1 VDQVNNEVLCWIGD
15 AVKASSDGKFAGY
28 LVRFDDQGNAND
40 TTGEYF
46 TRNTDF
52 GRPMKS
58 GDVFDLNLYYGHGF
72 TDVFGNQV
80 IGHGKVKMDDAGLW
94 YEGQIEINNKYMAKV
109 AQLLKEGRL
118 GLSSGAAPHL
128 VSYNRKGDAR
138 KEILSWPIAEAS
150 LTPCPA
156 EPRNQVMPVKSLI
169 MDAVKEEKTFKPTSG
184 MKSAAKRAIAWRE
197 AGRPGATAV
206 GWARANQ
213 IVKGE
218 SLSAQTCLRM
228 YSFFSRH
235 EVDKKAKGFSAGEEG
250 YPSPGRVAWDAWGG
264 DAGFSFAKRCRNTIM
279 NNKSM
284 FGAYDP
290 DDMEEEEDDEEE
302 SAKAEMESEDEG
314 IPEDESGEEAEDSGA
329 LGSIDDEMSLYGL
342 QMLFGRL
349 MSYIANNPDEP
360 EMVGEALD
368 EFADKAKVLIS
379 HIDAMGDDFM
389 SQVKS
394 IQLTT
399 VRDFEKW
406 LHTSGRFSKSD
417 AKIIASQGWKQ
428 RDVAKAESQSAL
440 VEALKASA
448 DIDKQIFELSIK

>member
-1 VDQVNNEVLCWIGD
+1 MNNEVLCWIGD

-28 LVRFDDQGNAND
+28 LVRFDDQGSAND

-128 VSYNRKGDAR
+128 VSYNRKSDAR

-169 MDAVKEEKTFKPTSG
+169 MDAVKEEKTFKPTAG
-184 MKSAAKRAIAWRE
+184 MKVAAKRAIAWRE

-235 EVDKKAKGFSAGEEG
+235 EVDKKATGFSAGEEG
-250 YPSPGRVAWDAWGG
+250 YPSKGRVAWDAWGG

-279 NNKSM
+279 KNKSM
-284 FGAYDP
+284 FGAYDA

-329 LGSIDDEMSLYGL
+329 LGSIDDELSLYGL

-368 EFADKAKVLIS
+368 EFADKAKVLVS
-379 HIDAMGDDFM
+379 HIDAMGEDFM
-389 SQVKS
+389 AQVKS
-394 IQLTT
+394 VQLTT

-448 DIDKQIFELSIK
+448 DIDKEIFELSIK

>member
-1 VDQVNNEVLCWIGD
+1 MNNEVLCWIGD
-15 AVKASSDGKFAGY
+15 AVKASSDGRFAGY
-28 LVRFDDQGNAND
+28 LVRFDNQGNAND

-46 TRNTDF
+46 TAKTDF
-52 GRPMKS
+52 GRPLKS
-58 GDVFDLNLYYGHGF
+58 GDEFDLNLYYGHGF

-80 IGHGKVKMDDAGLW
+80 IGRGKVKMDDAGLF
-94 YEGQIEINNKYMAKV
+94 YEGQIDISNRYMAKV
-109 AQLLKEGRL
+109 NQLLREGRL

-128 VSYNRKGDAR
+128 VAYSKKSADR

-156 EPRNQVMPVKSLI
+156 EPRNSVVPVKSL
-169 MDAVKEEKTFKPTSG
+169 MEVSVKEEKTFKPTSA

-197 AGRPGATAV
+197 AGHDGATAV

-218 SLSAQTCLRM
+218 SLSASTVMRM

-235 EVDKKAKGFSAGEEG
+235 EVDKKAKGFSSGEDG
-250 YPSPGRVAWDAWGG
+250 FPSPGRVAWDAWGG
-264 DAGFSFAKRCRNTIM
+264 DPGFAFAKRCRNTILK
-279 NNKSM
+279 NKSM

-290 DDMEEEEDDEEE
+290 DDMEEEEDDEEK
-302 SAKAEMESEDEG
+302 SSKVEMEYEDEG
-314 IPEDESGEEAEDSGA
+314 IPEDESGEEAEDTGM
-329 LGSIDDEMSLYGL
+329 LGSIDDEVSLYGL
-342 QMLFGRL
+342 QLLMGRL
-349 MSYIANNPDEP
+349 MTYIAGNPDEP

-368 EFADKAKVLIS
+368 EFAEKAKILVG
-379 HIDAMGDDFM
+379 HIDAMGEDFM
-389 SQVKS
+389 AQVKS
-394 IQLTT
+394 IELTT

-448 DIDKQIFELSIK
+448 EVDNKIFELSIK

>member
-1 VDQVNNEVLCWIGD
+1 MNNEVLCWIGD
-15 AVKASSDGKFAGY
+15 AVKASSDGRFAGY
-28 LVRFDDQGNAND
+28 LVRFDNQGNAND

-46 TRNTDF
+46 TAKTDF
-52 GRPMKS
+52 GRPLKS
-58 GDVFDLNLYYGHGF
+58 GDEFDLNLYYGHGF

-80 IGHGKVKMDDAGLW
+80 IGRGKVKMDDAGLW
-94 YEGQIEINNKYMAKV
+94 YEGQIDISNRYMAKV
-109 AQLLKEGRL
+109 NQLLREGRL

-128 VSYNRKGDAR
+128 VAYSKKSADR

-156 EPRNQVMPVKSLI
+156 EPRNSVVPVKSLMEI
-169 MDAVKEEKTFKPTSG
+169 TVKEEKTFKPTSA
-184 MKSAAKRAIAWRE
+184 MKTAAKRAIAWRE
-197 AGRPGATAV
+197 AGHKGATAV
-206 GWARANQ
+206 GWARASQ

-218 SLSAQTCLRM
+218 ALSADTVMRM

-235 EVDKKAKGFSAGEEG
+235 EVDKKAKGFSSGEEG
-250 YPSPGRVAWDAWGG
+250 FPSPGRVAWDAWGG
-264 DAGFSFAKRCRNTIM
+264 DPGFAFAKRCRNTILK
-279 NNKSM
+279 NKSM

-314 IPEDESGEEAEDSGA
+314 IEEDEQGEEAEDSGM

-342 QMLFGRL
+342 QLLFGRL
-349 MSYIANNPDEP
+349 MTYIAGNPDEP

-368 EFADKAKVLIS
+368 EFADKAKVLVS

-389 SQVKS
+389 AQVKS
-394 IQLTT
+394 VQLTT

-406 LHTSGRFSKSD
+406 LHASGRFSKSD

-448 DIDKQIFELSIK
+448 ELDKQIFELSIK

>member
-1 VDQVNNEVLCWIGD
+1 MNNEVLCWIGD

-28 LVRFDDQGNAND
+28 LVRFDDQGSAND

-128 VSYNRKGDAR
+128 VSYNRKSDAR

-169 MDAVKEEKTFKPTSG
+169 MDAVKEEKTFKPTAG
-184 MKSAAKRAIAWRE
+184 MKVAAKRAIAWRE

-235 EVDKKAKGFSAGEEG
+235 EVDKKATGFSAGEEG
-250 YPSPGRVAWDAWGG
+250 YPSKGRVAWDAWGG

-329 LGSIDDEMSLYGL
+329 LGSIDDELSLYGL

-368 EFADKAKVLIS
+368 EFADKAKVLVS
-379 HIDAMGDDFM
+379 HIDAMGEDFM
-389 SQVKS
+389 AQVKS
-394 IQLTT
+394 VQLTT

-448 DIDKQIFELSIK
+448 DIDKEIFELSIK

>member
-1 VDQVNNEVLCWIGD
+1 
-15 AVKASSDGKFAGY
+15 
-28 LVRFDDQGNAND
+28 
-40 TTGEYF
+40 
-46 TRNTDF
+46 
-52 GRPMKS
+52 
-58 GDVFDLNLYYGHGF
+58 
-72 TDVFGNQV
+72 
-80 IGHGKVKMDDAGLW
+80 
-94 YEGQIEINNKYMAKV
+94 
-109 AQLLKEGRL
+109 
-118 GLSSGAAPHL
+118 
-128 VSYNRKGDAR
+128 
-138 KEILSWPIAEAS
+138 
-150 LTPCPA
+150 
-156 EPRNQVMPVKSLI
+156 MPVKSLI

-184 MKSAAKRAIAWRE
+184 MKVAAKRAIAWRE
-197 AGRPGATAV
+197 AGKPGATAV

-218 SLSAQTCLRM
+218 SLSAGTCMRM

-235 EVDKKAKGFSAGEEG
+235 EVDKKATGFSAGEEG
-250 YPSPGRVAWDAWGG
+250 YPSKGRVAWDAWGG

-314 IPEDESGEEAEDSGA
+314 IPEDESGEEDEDSGA
-329 LGSIDDEMSLYGL
+329 LGSIDDDLSLYGL

-368 EFADKAKVLIS
+368 EFADKAKVMIS

-389 SQVKS
+389 NQVKS
-394 IQLTT
+394 VQLTT

-448 DIDKQIFELSIK
+448 DIDKEIFELSIK

>member
-1 VDQVNNEVLCWIGD
+1 MNNEVLCWIGD
-15 AVKASSDGKFAGY
+15 AVKASSDGRFAGY
-28 LVRFDDQGNAND
+28 LVRFDNQGNAND

-46 TRNTDF
+46 TAKTDF
-52 GRPMKS
+52 GRPLKS
-58 GDVFDLNLYYGHGF
+58 GDEFDLNLYYGHGF

-80 IGHGKVKMDDAGLW
+80 IGRGKVKMDDAGLW
-94 YEGQIEINNKYMAKV
+94 YEGQIDISNRYMAKV
-109 AQLLKEGRL
+109 NQLLREGRL

-128 VSYNRKGDAR
+128 VAYSKKSADR

-156 EPRNQVMPVKSLI
+156 EPRNSVVPVKSL
-169 MDAVKEEKTFKPTSG
+169 MEVSVKEEKTFKPTSA
-184 MKSAAKRAIAWRE
+184 MKSAAKRAIAWRK
-197 AGRPGATAV
+197 AGHDGATAV

-218 SLSAQTCLRM
+218 SLSASTVMRM

-235 EVDKKAKGFSAGEEG
+235 EVDKKAKGFSSGEEG
-250 YPSPGRVAWDAWGG
+250 FPSPGRVAWDAWGG
-264 DAGFSFAKRCRNTIM
+264 DPGFAFAKRCRNTILK
-279 NNKSM
+279 NKSM

-290 DDMEEEEDDEEE
+290 DDMEEEEDDEEK
-302 SAKAEMESEDEG
+302 SSKVEMEYEDEG
-314 IPEDESGEEAEDSGA
+314 IPEDESGEEAEDTGM

-342 QMLFGRL
+342 QLLMGRL
-349 MSYIANNPDEP
+349 MTYIAGNPDEP

-368 EFADKAKVLIS
+368 EFAEKAKILVG
-379 HIDAMGDDFM
+379 HIDAMGEDFM
-389 SQVKS
+389 AQVKS
-394 IQLTT
+394 IELTT

-448 DIDKQIFELSIK
+448 EVDNKIFELSIK

>member
-1 VDQVNNEVLCWIGD
+1 MNNEVLCWIGD
-15 AVKASSDGKFAGY
+15 AVKASSDGRFAGY
-28 LVRFDDQGNAND
+28 LVRFDNRGNAND

-46 TRNTDF
+46 TAKTDF
-52 GRPMKS
+52 GRPLKS
-58 GDVFDLNLYYGHGF
+58 GDEFDLNLYYGHGF

-80 IGHGKVKMDDAGLW
+80 IGRGKVKMDDAGLW
-94 YEGQIEINNKYMAKV
+94 YEGQIDISNRYMAKV
-109 AQLLKEGRL
+109 NQLLREGRL

-128 VSYNRKGDAR
+128 VAYSKKNADR

-156 EPRNQVMPVKSLI
+156 EPRNSVVPVKSL
-169 MDAVKEEKTFKPTSG
+169 MEVSVKEEKTFKPTSA

-197 AGRPGATAV
+197 DGHDGATAV

-218 SLSAQTCLRM
+218 SLSASTVMRM

-235 EVDKKAKGFSAGEEG
+235 EVDKKAKGFNSGEDG
-250 YPSPGRVAWDAWGG
+250 FPSPGRVAWDAWGG
-264 DAGFSFAKRCRNTIM
+264 DPGFAFAKRCRNTILK
-279 NNKSM
+279 NKSM

-290 DDMEEEEDDEEE
+290 DDMDEEEDDEEK
-302 SAKAEMESEDEG
+302 SSKVEMEYEDEG
-314 IPEDESGEEAEDSGA
+314 IPEDEQGEEAEDTGM

-342 QMLFGRL
+342 QLLFGRL
-349 MSYIANNPDEP
+349 MTYIAGNPDEP

-368 EFADKAKVLIS
+368 EFADKAKILVG
-379 HIDAMGDDFM
+379 HIDAMGEDFM
-389 SQVKS
+389 AQVKS
-394 IQLTT
+394 IELTT

-448 DIDKQIFELSIK
+448 ELDNKIFELSIK

>member
-1 VDQVNNEVLCWIGD
+1 MNNEVLCWIGD

-28 LVRFDDQGNAND
+28 LVRFDDQGSAND

-128 VSYNRKGDAR
+128 VSYNRKSDAR

-169 MDAVKEEKTFKPTSG
+169 MDAVKEEKTFKPTAG
-184 MKSAAKRAIAWRE
+184 MKVAAKRAIAWRE

-235 EVDKKAKGFSAGEEG
+235 EVDKKATGFSAGEEG
-250 YPSPGRVAWDAWGG
+250 YPSKGRVAWDAWGG

-379 HIDAMGDDFM
+379 HIDAMGEDFM

-394 IQLTT
+394 VQLTT

-448 DIDKQIFELSIK
+448 DIDKEIFELSIK

>member
-1 VDQVNNEVLCWIGD
+1 MNNEVLCWIGD
-15 AVKASSDGKFAGY
+15 AVKASSDGRFAGY
-28 LVRFDDQGNAND
+28 LVRFDNQGNAND

-46 TRNTDF
+46 TAKTDF
-52 GRPMKS
+52 GRPLKS
-58 GDVFDLNLYYGHGF
+58 GDEFDLNLYYGHGF

-80 IGHGKVKMDDAGLW
+80 IGRGKVKMDDAGLF
-94 YEGQIEINNKYMAKV
+94 YEGQIDISNRYMAKV
-109 AQLLKEGRL
+109 NQLLREGRL

-128 VSYNRKGDAR
+128 VAYSKKSADR

-156 EPRNQVMPVKSLI
+156 EPRNSVVPVKSL
-169 MDAVKEEKTFKPTSG
+169 MEVSVKEEKTFKPTSA
-184 MKSAAKRAIAWRE
+184 MKTAAKRAIAWRE
-197 AGRPGATAV
+197 AGHDGATAV

-218 SLSAQTCLRM
+218 SLSASTVMRM

-235 EVDKKAKGFSAGEEG
+235 EVDKKAKGFSSGEDG
-250 YPSPGRVAWDAWGG
+250 FPSPGRVAWDAWGG
-264 DAGFSFAKRCRNTIM
+264 DPGFAFAKRCRNTILK
-279 NNKSM
+279 NKSM

-290 DDMEEEEDDEEE
+290 DDMEEEEDDEEK
-302 SAKAEMESEDEG
+302 SSKVEMEYEDEG
-314 IPEDESGEEAEDSGA
+314 IPEDESGEEAEDTGM

-342 QMLFGRL
+342 QLLMGRL
-349 MSYIANNPDEP
+349 MTYIAGNPDEP

-368 EFADKAKVLIS
+368 EFAEKAKILVG
-379 HIDAMGDDFM
+379 HIDAMGEDFM
-389 SQVKS
+389 AQVKS
-394 IQLTT
+394 IELTT

-448 DIDKQIFELSIK
+448 EVDNKIFELSIK

>member
-1 VDQVNNEVLCWIGD
+1 MNNEVLCWIGD
-15 AVKASSDGKFAGY
+15 AVKASADGRFSGY
-28 LVRFDDQGNAND
+28 LVRFDNQGSSND

-46 TRNTDF
+46 TATTDF
-52 GRPMKS
+52 GRPLKS
-58 GDVFDLNLYYGHGF
+58 GDEFDLNLYYGHGF

-80 IGHGKVKMDDAGLW
+80 IGHGKVKMDDAGLF
-94 YEGQIEINNKYMAKV
+94 YEGQIDISNRYMAKV
-109 AQLLKEGRL
+109 NQLLKEGRL

-128 VSYNRKGDAR
+128 VAYSKKNAYRKQ
-138 KEILSWPIAEAS
+138 ILSWPIAEAS

-156 EPRNQVMPVKSLI
+156 EPRNSVMPVKSL
-169 MDAVKEEKTFKPTSG
+169 MEHMTKEELTFKPTSA

-197 AGRPGATAV
+197 DGHDGATSV
-206 GWARANQ
+206 GWARASQ

-218 SLSAQTCLRM
+218 SLSSDTVIRM

-235 EVDKKAKGFSAGEEG
+235 EVDKKAKGFSSGEDG
-250 YPSPGRVAWDAWGG
+250 FPSPGRVAWDAWGG
-264 DAGFSFAKRCRNTIM
+264 DAGFAFAKRCRATILK
-279 NNKSM
+279 NKSM
-284 FGAYDP
+284 YGSYNE
-290 DDMEEEEDDEEE
+290 DDMDEE
-302 SAKAEMESEDEG
+302 KNMMMPKDGMEYEEVG
-314 IPEDESGEEAEDSGA
+314 IPEDEMGEEAEDSGM

-342 QMLFGRL
+342 QLLFGRL
-349 MSYIANNPDEP
+349 MSYISGNPDER

-368 EFADKAKVLIS
+368 EFADKAKVLVS

-389 SQVKS
+389 AQVKS
-394 IQLTT
+394 VDLTT

-448 DIDKQIFELSIK
+448 ELDYKIFELSIK

>member
-1 VDQVNNEVLCWIGD
+1 MNNEVLCWIGD
-15 AVKASSDGKFAGY
+15 AVKASADGRFSGY
-28 LVRFDDQGNAND
+28 LVRFDNQGSAND

-46 TRNTDF
+46 TAATDF
-52 GRPMKS
+52 GRPLKS
-58 GDVFDLNLYYGHGF
+58 GDEFDLNLYYGHGF

-80 IGHGKVKMDDAGLW
+80 IGRGKVKMDDAGLF
-94 YEGQIEINNKYMAKV
+94 YEGQIDISNRYMAKV
-109 AQLLKEGRL
+109 NQLLKEGRL

-128 VSYNRKGDAR
+128 VAYSKKSADRKQ
-138 KEILSWPIAEAS
+138 ILSWPIAEAS

-156 EPRNQVMPVKSLI
+156 EPRNSVMPVKSLMEPMI
-169 MDAVKEEKTFKPTSG
+169 KEEKTFKPTSA
-184 MKSAAKRAIAWRE
+184 MKAAAKRAIAWRE
-197 AGRPGATAV
+197 DGHDGATAV

-218 SLSAQTCLRM
+218 SLSADTVMRM

-235 EVDKKAKGFSAGEEG
+235 EVDKKAKGFDAGEDG
-250 YPSPGRVAWDAWGG
+250 FPSPGRVAWDAWGG
-264 DAGFSFAKRCRNTIM
+264 DPGFAFAKRCRTTILK
-279 NNKSM
+279 NKSM
-284 FGAYDP
+284 YGPYDE
-290 DDMEEEEDDEEE
+290 DDMDED
-302 SAKAEMESEDEG
+302 KNMMPKNHMEYEQEG
-314 IPEDESGEEAEDSGA
+314 IPEDEMGEEEEDSGM

-342 QMLFGRL
+342 QLLFGRL
-349 MSYIANNPDEP
+349 MTYIAGNPDEP

-368 EFADKAKVLIS
+368 EFADKAKVLVS

-389 SQVKS
+389 AQVKS
-394 IQLTT
+394 VDLTT

-448 DIDKQIFELSIK
+448 ELDNQIFELSIK

>member
-1 VDQVNNEVLCWIGD
+1 MNNEVLCWIGD
-15 AVKASSDGKFAGY
+15 AVKASSDGRFAGY
-28 LVRFDDQGNAND
+28 LVRFDNQGNAND

-46 TRNTDF
+46 TAKTDF
-52 GRPMKS
+52 GRPLKS
-58 GDVFDLNLYYGHGF
+58 GDEFDLNLYYGHGF

-80 IGHGKVKMDDAGLW
+80 IGRGKVKMDDAGLF
-94 YEGQIEINNKYMAKV
+94 YEGQIDISNRYMAKV
-109 AQLLKEGRL
+109 NQLLREGRL

-128 VSYNRKGDAR
+128 VAYSKKSADR

-156 EPRNQVMPVKSLI
+156 EPRNSVVPVKSL
-169 MDAVKEEKTFKPTSG
+169 MEVSVKEEKTFKPTSA

-197 AGRPGATAV
+197 DGHDGATAV

-218 SLSAQTCLRM
+218 SLSASTVMRM

-235 EVDKKAKGFSAGEEG
+235 EVDKKAKGFSSDEEG
-250 YPSPGRVAWDAWGG
+250 FPSPGRVAWDAWGG
-264 DAGFSFAKRCRNTIM
+264 DPGFAFAKRCRNTILK
-279 NNKSM
+279 NKSM

-290 DDMEEEEDDEEE
+290 DDMEEEEDDEEK
-302 SAKAEMESEDEG
+302 SSKVEMEYEDEG
-314 IPEDESGEEAEDSGA
+314 IPEDESGEEAEDTGM
-329 LGSIDDEMSLYGL
+329 LGSIDDEVSLYGL
-342 QMLFGRL
+342 QLLFGRL
-349 MSYIANNPDEP
+349 MTYIAGNPDEP

-368 EFADKAKVLIS
+368 EFAEKAKILVG
-379 HIDAMGDDFM
+379 HIDAMGEDFM
-389 SQVKS
+389 AQVKS
-394 IQLTT
+394 IELTT

-448 DIDKQIFELSIK
+448 EVDNKIFELSIK

>member
-1 VDQVNNEVLCWIGD
+1 MNNEVLCWIGD
-15 AVKASSDGKFAGY
+15 AVKASSDGRFAGY
-28 LVRFDDQGNAND
+28 LVRFDNQGNAND

-46 TRNTDF
+46 TAKTDF
-52 GRPMKS
+52 GRPLKS
-58 GDVFDLNLYYGHGF
+58 GDEFDLNLYYGHGF

-80 IGHGKVKMDDAGLW
+80 IGRGKVKMDDAGLW
-94 YEGQIEINNKYMAKV
+94 YEGQIDISNRYMAKV
-109 AQLLKEGRL
+109 NQLLREGRL

-128 VSYNRKGDAR
+128 VAYSKKSADR

-156 EPRNQVMPVKSLI
+156 EPRNSVVPVKSL
-169 MDAVKEEKTFKPTSG
+169 MEVSVKEEKTFKPTSA
-184 MKSAAKRAIAWRE
+184 MKTAAKRAIAWRK
-197 AGRPGATAV
+197 AGHDGATAV

-218 SLSAQTCLRM
+218 SLSASTVMRM

-235 EVDKKAKGFSAGEEG
+235 EVDKKAKGFSSGEEG
-250 YPSPGRVAWDAWGG
+250 FPSPGRVAWDAWGG
-264 DAGFSFAKRCRNTIM
+264 DPGFAFAKRCRNTILK
-279 NNKSM
+279 NKSM

-290 DDMEEEEDDEEE
+290 DDMEEEEDDEEK
-302 SAKAEMESEDEG
+302 SSKVEMEYEDEG
-314 IPEDESGEEAEDSGA
+314 IEEDEQGEEAEDFGM

-342 QMLFGRL
+342 QLLMGRL
-349 MSYIANNPDEP
+349 MTYIAGNPDEP

-368 EFADKAKVLIS
+368 EFAEKAKILVG
-379 HIDAMGDDFM
+379 HIDAMGEDFM
-389 SQVKS
+389 AEVKS
-394 IQLTT
+394 IELTT

-448 DIDKQIFELSIK
+448 EVDNKIFELSIK

>member
-1 VDQVNNEVLCWIGD
+1 MNNEVLCWIGD

-28 LVRFDDQGNAND
+28 LVRFDDQGSAND

-128 VSYNRKGDAR
+128 VSYNRKSDSR

-169 MDAVKEEKTFKPTSG
+169 MDAVKEEKTFKPTAG
-184 MKSAAKRAIAWRE
+184 MKVAAKRAIAWRE

-235 EVDKKAKGFSAGEEG
+235 EVDKKATGFSAGEEG
-250 YPSPGRVAWDAWGG
+250 YPSKGRVAWDAWGG

-379 HIDAMGDDFM
+379 HIDAMGEDFM

-394 IQLTT
+394 VQLTT

-448 DIDKQIFELSIK
+448 DIDKEIFELSIK

>member
-1 VDQVNNEVLCWIGD
+1 MNNEVLCWIGD
-15 AVKASSDGKFAGY
+15 AVKASSDGRFAGY
-28 LVRFDDQGNAND
+28 LVRFDNQGNAND

-46 TRNTDF
+46 TAKTDF
-52 GRPMKS
+52 GRPLKS
-58 GDVFDLNLYYGHGF
+58 GDEFDLNLYYGHGF

-80 IGHGKVKMDDAGLW
+80 IGRGKVKMDDAGLW
-94 YEGQIEINNKYMAKV
+94 YEGQIDISNRYMAKV
-109 AQLLKEGRL
+109 NQLLREGRL

-128 VSYNRKGDAR
+128 VAYSKKSADR

-156 EPRNQVMPVKSLI
+156 EPRNSVVPVKSL
-169 MDAVKEEKTFKPTSG
+169 MEVTVKEEKTFKPTSA

-197 AGRPGATAV
+197 GGHDGATAV

-218 SLSAQTCLRM
+218 SLSASTVMRM

-235 EVDKKAKGFSAGEEG
+235 EVDKKAKGFSSGEEG
-250 YPSPGRVAWDAWGG
+250 FPSPGRVAWDAWGG
-264 DAGFSFAKRCRNTIM
+264 DPGFAFAKRCRNTILK
-279 NNKSM
+279 NKSM

-290 DDMEEEEDDEEE
+290 DDMEEEEDDEEK
-302 SAKAEMESEDEG
+302 SSKVEMEYEDEG
-314 IPEDESGEEAEDSGA
+314 IEEDEQGEEAEDSGM

-342 QMLFGRL
+342 QLLMGRL
-349 MSYIANNPDEP
+349 MTYIAGNPDEP

-368 EFADKAKVLIS
+368 EFAEKAKILVG
-379 HIDAMGDDFM
+379 HIDAMGEDFM
-389 SQVKS
+389 AQVKS
-394 IQLTT
+394 IELTT

-448 DIDKQIFELSIK
+448 EVDNKIFELSIK

>member
-1 VDQVNNEVLCWIGD
+1 MNNEVLCWIGD
-15 AVKASSDGKFAGY
+15 AVKASSDGRFAGY
-28 LVRFDDQGNAND
+28 LVRFDNQGNAND

-46 TRNTDF
+46 TAKTDF
-52 GRPMKS
+52 GRPLKS
-58 GDVFDLNLYYGHGF
+58 GDEFDLNLYYGHGF

-80 IGHGKVKMDDAGLW
+80 IGRGKVKMDDAGLF
-94 YEGQIEINNKYMAKV
+94 YEGQIDISNRYMAKV
-109 AQLLKEGRL
+109 NQLLREGRL

-128 VSYNRKGDAR
+128 VAYSKKSADR

-156 EPRNQVMPVKSLI
+156 EPRNSVVPVKSL
-169 MDAVKEEKTFKPTSG
+169 MEVSVKEEKTFKPTSA

-197 AGRPGATAV
+197 DGHDGATAV

-218 SLSAQTCLRM
+218 SLSASTVMRM

-235 EVDKKAKGFSAGEEG
+235 EVDKKAKGFSSGEEG
-250 YPSPGRVAWDAWGG
+250 FPSPGRVAWDAWGG
-264 DAGFSFAKRCRNTIM
+264 DPGFAFTKRCRNTILK
-279 NNKSM
+279 NKSM

-290 DDMEEEEDDEEE
+290 DDMEEEEDDEEK
-302 SAKAEMESEDEG
+302 SSKVEMEYEDEG
-314 IPEDESGEEAEDSGA
+314 IPEDESGEEVEDTGM

-342 QMLFGRL
+342 QLLMGRL
-349 MSYIANNPDEP
+349 MTYIAGNPDEP

-368 EFADKAKVLIS
+368 EFADKAKILVG

-389 SQVKS
+389 AQVKS
-394 IQLTT
+394 IELTT

-448 DIDKQIFELSIK
+448 EVDNKIFELSIK

>member
-1 VDQVNNEVLCWIGD
+1 MNNEVLCWIGD

-28 LVRFDDQGNAND
+28 LVRFDDQGSAND

-128 VSYNRKGDAR
+128 VSYSRKSDAR

-169 MDAVKEEKTFKPTSG
+169 MDAVKEEKTFKPTAG
-184 MKSAAKRAIAWRE
+184 MKVAAKRAIAWRE

-213 IVKGE
+213 IVRGE

-235 EVDKKAKGFSAGEEG
+235 EVDKKATGFSAGEEG
-250 YPSPGRVAWDAWGG
+250 YPSKGRVAWDAWGG

-379 HIDAMGDDFM
+379 HIDAMGEDFM

-394 IQLTT
+394 VQLTT

-448 DIDKQIFELSIK
+448 DIDKEIFELSIK

>member
-1 VDQVNNEVLCWIGD
+1 MNNEVLCWIGD

-28 LVRFDDQGNAND
+28 LVRFDDQGSAND

-128 VSYNRKGDAR
+128 VSYNRKSDSR

-169 MDAVKEEKTFKPTSG
+169 MDAVKEEKTFKPTAG
-184 MKSAAKRAIAWRE
+184 MKVAAKRAIAWRE

-235 EVDKKAKGFSAGEEG
+235 EVDKKATGFSAGEEG
-250 YPSPGRVAWDAWGG
+250 YPSKGRVAWDAWGG

-290 DDMEEEEDDEEE
+290 DDMEEEEDDQEE

-379 HIDAMGDDFM
+379 HIDAMGEDFM

-394 IQLTT
+394 VQLTT

-448 DIDKQIFELSIK
+448 DIDKEIFELSIK

>member
-1 VDQVNNEVLCWIGD
+1 MNNEVLCWIGD
-15 AVKASSDGKFAGY
+15 AVKASSDGRFAGY
-28 LVRFDDQGNAND
+28 LVRFDNQGNAND

-46 TRNTDF
+46 TAKTDF
-52 GRPMKS
+52 GRPLKS
-58 GDVFDLNLYYGHGF
+58 GDEFDLNLYYGHGF

-80 IGHGKVKMDDAGLW
+80 IGRGKVKMDDAGLF
-94 YEGQIEINNKYMAKV
+94 YEGQIDISNRYMAKV
-109 AQLLKEGRL
+109 NQLLREGRL

-128 VSYNRKGDAR
+128 VAYSKKSADR

-156 EPRNQVMPVKSLI
+156 EPRNSVVPVKSL
-169 MDAVKEEKTFKPTSG
+169 MEVSVKEEKTFKPTSA
-184 MKSAAKRAIAWRE
+184 MKTAAKRAIAWRE
-197 AGRPGATAV
+197 AGHDGATAV

-218 SLSAQTCLRM
+218 SLSASTVMRM

-235 EVDKKAKGFSAGEEG
+235 EVDKKAKGFSSGEDG
-250 YPSPGRVAWDAWGG
+250 FPSPGRIAWDAWGG
-264 DAGFSFAKRCRNTIM
+264 DPGFAFAKRCRNTILK
-279 NNKSM
+279 NKSM

-290 DDMEEEEDDEEE
+290 DDMEEEEDDEEK
-302 SAKAEMESEDEG
+302 SSKVEMEYEDEG
-314 IPEDESGEEAEDSGA
+314 IPEDESGEEAEDTGM

-342 QMLFGRL
+342 QLLMGRL
-349 MSYIANNPDEP
+349 MTYIAGNPDEP

-368 EFADKAKVLIS
+368 EFAEKAKILVG
-379 HIDAMGDDFM
+379 HIDAMGEDFM
-389 SQVKS
+389 AQVKS
-394 IQLTT
+394 IELTT

-448 DIDKQIFELSIK
+448 EVDNKIFELSIK

>member
-1 VDQVNNEVLCWIGD
+1 MNNEVLCWIGD

-28 LVRFDDQGNAND
+28 LVRFDDQGSAND

-128 VSYNRKGDAR
+128 VSYNRKSDAR

-169 MDAVKEEKTFKPTSG
+169 MDAVKEEKTFKPTAG
-184 MKSAAKRAIAWRE
+184 MKVAAKRAIAWRE

-235 EVDKKAKGFSAGEEG
+235 EVDKKATGFSAGEEG
-250 YPSPGRVAWDAWGG
+250 YPSKGRVAWDAWGG

-302 SAKAEMESEDEG
+302 SAKAEMESEDES

-379 HIDAMGDDFM
+379 HIDAMGEDFM

-394 IQLTT
+394 VQLTT

-448 DIDKQIFELSIK
+448 DIDKEIFELSIK

>member
-1 VDQVNNEVLCWIGD
+1 MNNEVLCWIGD
-15 AVKASSDGKFAGY
+15 AVKASSDGRFAGY
-28 LVRFDDQGNAND
+28 LVRFDNQGNAND

-46 TRNTDF
+46 TAKTDF
-52 GRPMKS
+52 GRPLKS
-58 GDVFDLNLYYGHGF
+58 GDEFDLNLYYGHGF

-80 IGHGKVKMDDAGLW
+80 IGRGKVKMDDAGLF
-94 YEGQIEINNKYMAKV
+94 YEGQIDISNRYMAKV
-109 AQLLKEGRL
+109 NQLLREGRL

-128 VSYNRKGDAR
+128 VAYSKKSADR

-156 EPRNQVMPVKSLI
+156 EPRNSVVPVKSL
-169 MDAVKEEKTFKPTSG
+169 MEVTVKEEKTFNPTSA
-184 MKSAAKRAIAWRE
+184 MKTAAKRAIAWRE
-197 AGRPGATAV
+197 AGHDGATAV

-218 SLSAQTCLRM
+218 SLSASTVMRM

-235 EVDKKAKGFSAGEEG
+235 EVDKKAKGFSSGEDG
-250 YPSPGRVAWDAWGG
+250 FPSPGRVAWDAWGG
-264 DAGFSFAKRCRNTIM
+264 DPGFAFAKRCRNTILK
-279 NNKSM
+279 NKSM

-290 DDMEEEEDDEEE
+290 DDMEEEEDDEEK
-302 SAKAEMESEDEG
+302 SSKVEMEYEDEG
-314 IPEDESGEEAEDSGA
+314 IPEDESGEEAEDTGM

-342 QMLFGRL
+342 QLLMGRL
-349 MSYIANNPDEP
+349 MTYIAGNPDEP

-368 EFADKAKVLIS
+368 EFAEKAKILVG
-379 HIDAMGDDFM
+379 HIDAMGEDFM
-389 SQVKS
+389 AQVKS
-394 IQLTT
+394 IELTT

-448 DIDKQIFELSIK
+448 EVDNKIFELSIK

>member
-1 VDQVNNEVLCWIGD
+1 MNNEVLCWIGD

-28 LVRFDDQGNAND
+28 LVRFDDQGNSND

-218 SLSAQTCLRM
+218 TLSAQTCLRM

-235 EVDKKAKGFSAGEEG
+235 QVDKKAKGFSAGEEG

-284 FGAYDP
+284 FGAYDA

-329 LGSIDDEMSLYGL
+329 LGSIDDELSLYGL

-368 EFADKAKVLIS
+368 EFAEKAKVMVS

-448 DIDKQIFELSIK
+448 DIDKEIFELSIK

>member
-1 VDQVNNEVLCWIGD
+1 MNNEVLCWIGD
-15 AVKASSDGKFAGY
+15 AVKASSDGRFAGY
-28 LVRFDDQGNAND
+28 LVRFDNQGNAND

-46 TRNTDF
+46 TAKTDF
-52 GRPMKS
+52 GRPLKS
-58 GDVFDLNLYYGHGF
+58 GDEFDLNLYYGHGF

-80 IGHGKVKMDDAGLW
+80 IGRGKVKMDDAGLF
-94 YEGQIEINNKYMAKV
+94 YEGQIDISNRYMAKV
-109 AQLLKEGRL
+109 NQLLREGRL

-128 VSYNRKGDAR
+128 VAYSKKSADR

-156 EPRNQVMPVKSLI
+156 EPRNSVVPVKSL
-169 MDAVKEEKTFKPTSG
+169 MEVSVKEEKTFKPTSA
-184 MKSAAKRAIAWRE
+184 MKTAAKRAIAWRE
-197 AGRPGATAV
+197 AGHDGATAV

-218 SLSAQTCLRM
+218 SLSASTVMRM

-235 EVDKKAKGFSAGEEG
+235 EVDKKAKGFSSGEDG
-250 YPSPGRVAWDAWGG
+250 FPSPGRVAWDAWGG
-264 DAGFSFAKRCRNTIM
+264 DPGFAFAKRCRNTILK
-279 NNKSM
+279 NKSM

-290 DDMEEEEDDEEE
+290 DDMEEEEDDEEK
-302 SAKAEMESEDEG
+302 SSKVEMEYEDEG
-314 IPEDESGEEAEDSGA
+314 IPEDESGEEAEDSGM

-342 QMLFGRL
+342 QLLMGRL
-349 MSYIANNPDEP
+349 MTYIAGNPDEP

-368 EFADKAKVLIS
+368 EFAEKAKILVG
-379 HIDAMGDDFM
+379 HIDAMGEDFM
-389 SQVKS
+389 AQVKS
-394 IQLTT
+394 IELTT

-448 DIDKQIFELSIK
+448 EVDNKIFELSIK

>member
-1 VDQVNNEVLCWIGD
+1 
-15 AVKASSDGKFAGY
+15 
-28 LVRFDDQGNAND
+28 
-40 TTGEYF
+40 
-46 TRNTDF
+46 
-52 GRPMKS
+52 MKS

-128 VSYNRKGDAR
+128 VSYNRKSDAR

-169 MDAVKEEKTFKPTSG
+169 MDAVKEEKTFKPTAG
-184 MKSAAKRAIAWRE
+184 MKVAAKRAIAWRE

-235 EVDKKAKGFSAGEEG
+235 EVDKKATGFSAGEEG
-250 YPSPGRVAWDAWGG
+250 YPSKGRVAWDAWGG

-302 SAKAEMESEDEG
+302 SSKAEMESEDEG

-379 HIDAMGDDFM
+379 HIDAMGEDFM

-394 IQLTT
+394 VQLTT

-448 DIDKQIFELSIK
+448 DIDKEIFELSIK

>member
-1 VDQVNNEVLCWIGD
+1 MNNEVLCWIGD

-28 LVRFDDQGNAND
+28 LVRFDDQGSAND

-128 VSYNRKGDAR
+128 VSYNRKSDAR

-169 MDAVKEEKTFKPTSG
+169 MDAVKEEKTFKPTAG
-184 MKSAAKRAIAWRE
+184 MKVAAKRAIAWRE

-235 EVDKKAKGFSAGEEG
+235 EVDKKATGFSAGEEG
-250 YPSPGRVAWDAWGG
+250 YPSKGRVAWDAWGG

-279 NNKSM
+279 KNKSM

-302 SAKAEMESEDEG
+302 SATAEMESEDEG

-379 HIDAMGDDFM
+379 HIDAMGEDFM

-394 IQLTT
+394 VQLTT

-448 DIDKQIFELSIK
+448 DIDKEIFELSIK

>member
-1 VDQVNNEVLCWIGD
+1 MNNEVLCWIGD
-15 AVKASSDGKFAGY
+15 AVKASSDGRFAGY
-28 LVRFDDQGNAND
+28 LVRFDNQGNAND

-46 TRNTDF
+46 TAKTDF
-52 GRPMKS
+52 GRPLKS
-58 GDVFDLNLYYGHGF
+58 GDEFDLNLYYGHGF

-80 IGHGKVKMDDAGLW
+80 IGRGKVKMDDAGLF
-94 YEGQIEINNKYMAKV
+94 YEGQIDISNRYMAKV
-109 AQLLKEGRL
+109 NQLLREGRL

-128 VSYNRKGDAR
+128 VAYSKKSADR

-156 EPRNQVMPVKSLI
+156 EPRNSVVPVKSL
-169 MDAVKEEKTFKPTSG
+169 MEVSVKEEKTFKPTSA

-197 AGRPGATAV
+197 VGHDGATAI

-218 SLSAQTCLRM
+218 SLSASTVMRM

-235 EVDKKAKGFSAGEEG
+235 EVDKKAKGFSSGEDG
-250 YPSPGRVAWDAWGG
+250 FPSPGRVAWDAWGG
-264 DAGFSFAKRCRNTIM
+264 DPGFAFAKRCRNTILK
-279 NNKSM
+279 NKSM

-290 DDMEEEEDDEEE
+290 DDMEEEEDDEEK
-302 SAKAEMESEDEG
+302 SSKVEMEYEDEG
-314 IPEDESGEEAEDSGA
+314 IPEDESGEEAEDTGM
-329 LGSIDDEMSLYGL
+329 LGSIDDEVSLYGL
-342 QMLFGRL
+342 QLLFGRL
-349 MSYIANNPDEP
+349 MTYIAGNPDEP

-368 EFADKAKVLIS
+368 EFADKAKILVG
-379 HIDAMGDDFM
+379 HIDAMGEDFM
-389 SQVKS
+389 AQVKS
-394 IQLTT
+394 IELTT

-448 DIDKQIFELSIK
+448 EVDNKIFELSIK

>member
-1 VDQVNNEVLCWIGD
+1 MNNEVLCWIGD
-15 AVKASSDGKFAGY
+15 AVKASSDGRFAGY
-28 LVRFDDQGNAND
+28 LVRFDNQGNAND

-46 TRNTDF
+46 TAKTDF
-52 GRPMKS
+52 GRPLKS
-58 GDVFDLNLYYGHGF
+58 GDEFDLNLYYGHGF

-80 IGHGKVKMDDAGLW
+80 IGRGKVKMDDAGLW
-94 YEGQIEINNKYMAKV
+94 YEGQIDISNRYMAKV
-109 AQLLKEGRL
+109 NQLLREGRL

-128 VSYNRKGDAR
+128 VAYSKKSADR

-156 EPRNQVMPVKSLI
+156 EPRNSVVPVKSL
-169 MDAVKEEKTFKPTSG
+169 MEVTVKEEKTFKPTSA

-197 AGRPGATAV
+197 AGHDGATAV

-218 SLSAQTCLRM
+218 SLSASTVMRM

-235 EVDKKAKGFSAGEEG
+235 EVDKTAKGFSSGEEG
-250 YPSPGRVAWDAWGG
+250 FPSPGRVAWDAWGG
-264 DAGFSFAKRCRNTIM
+264 DPGFAFAKRCRNTILK
-279 NNKSM
+279 NKSM

-302 SAKAEMESEDEG
+302 SSKAEMEYEDEG
-314 IPEDESGEEAEDSGA
+314 IEEDEQGEEAEDSGM

-342 QMLFGRL
+342 QLLFGRL
-349 MSYIANNPDEP
+349 MSYIAGNPDEP

-368 EFADKAKVLIS
+368 EFADKAKVLVS

-389 SQVKS
+389 TQVKS

-448 DIDKQIFELSIK
+448 ELDKQIFELSIK

>member
-1 VDQVNNEVLCWIGD
+1 MNNEVLCWIGD

-28 LVRFDDQGNAND
+28 LVRFDDNGNSND
-40 TTGEYF
+40 TAGEFF

-128 VSYNRKGDAR
+128 VSYNRKSADR

-184 MKSAAKRAIAWRE
+184 MKTAAKRAIAWRE

-235 EVDKKAKGFSAGEEG
+235 EVDKKATGFSAGEEG
-250 YPSPGRVAWDAWGG
+250 YPSKGRVAWDAWGG

-284 FGAYDP
+284 FGAYDA

-302 SAKAEMESEDEG
+302 SAKAKMESEDEG

-329 LGSIDDEMSLYGL
+329 LGSIDDDLSLYGL

-368 EFADKAKVLIS
+368 EFADKAKVMIS

-389 SQVKS
+389 AQVKS
-394 IQLTT
+394 VQLTT

-428 RDVAKAESQSAL
+428 RDVVKAESQSAL

-448 DIDKQIFELSIK
+448 DIDKEIFELSIK